1 MNIEKYLVLNKYFLE
16 LFGEKDNRGLL
27 RYLKSVEEGERDG
40 LTNFAINL
48 MSKEGVKLPK
58 DELKRYDQNIQEY
71 LRRINQSR
79 PERIRLK
86 YFQYLAVLFTEIFID
101 RLKNRK
107 WEFLA
112 ELNDFVNSN
121 SLEKKVRETVGEFSE
136 EDLKKLAFWMATG
149 SGKTLIMHINYLQF
163 LRYKPF
169 EPDNILLIT
178 PNEGLSK
185 QHYEEMQKSGIPCRL
200 YSESGSSSGQR
211 EHEVLIIE
219 ITKLAEN
226 TRGRGRS
233 IHISAFEGKN
243 LIFVDEGH
251 KGKRSEEKKWAK
263 LRDKLI
269 EKGFAFEYS
278 ATFGQILDKE
288 DILKEYAKAIIFDYS
303 YKHFYLDGYGKDF
316 WVLNIK
322 NSKIDDFTEMA
333 FCANLL
339 DFYQQLLVY
348 EEKRGIAKEHNIEKP
363 LWIFVGSTVSGKNID
378 SDIVKVLDLIRNS
391 LNKDWLKE
399 RIDKILNGE
408 FKNEQGEDIFRHKFE
423 RLRSGFDLEDLY
435 KKVFNGRGKL
445 RILEIKRAEGEF
457 GLRLGENAY
466 FGVVNI
472 GDVSAFRKLL
482 KEKGFEIEQDAIS
495 DSLFDSIK
503 RENSTINILIG
514 SKKFIEGWDTWRV
527 SCMGL
532 LNIGKGEG
540 PQIIQLFGRGV
551 RLKGKNLSLKRSG
564 NPEISTLETLNI
576 YGISADYIGKFLETI
591 KKEGMEPEKIEIKV
605 PVCVL
610 NREIWKDFPYPTK
623 DESKRFE
630 RERVLHLRVDTTISA
645 SMNLVPSMAVY
656 MAQEQREDV
665 QSSEVETQIAS
676 KSIAELVDIELFDWT
691 RIYTE
696 LLEFK
701 KERNYLNLSFDLETL
716 KEILKER
723 CKVIVPNDF
732 EVKDLKGLKN
742 LENIAI
748 SLLKS
753 YIDKFYKREK
763 GRFEKDIITYK
774 PAGEQLSLFRLAS
787 DIVEYYKLTVPAKE
801 QRLIEK
807 IKELVENIDALLD
820 EQRERG
826 VLPRVVINNSVFV
839 PLLLEKEGIK
849 ISPPGLNEGEK
860 RFLEGLRDYLDKNP
874 EILDK
879 YHIVLLR
886 NEAREGVG
894 FMLDWGEFY
903 PDFIL
908 WIREKN
914 GNRIY
919 IIFVE
924 PKGLKMLGEVFNYEK
939 VRFLSEGLKE
949 TFKKQ
954 YENWQVEVKGFILS
968 TTPYEELRR
977 GQVVKD
983 SESKEEYE
991 EKKREYEGKNILFLE
1006 DRDWAEKFFERVLP
1020 AQHK

>member
-1 MNIEKYLVLNKYFLE
+1 MNIEKYLVLNKYFLG
-16 LFGEKDNRGLL
+16 LFGEEDNRGLL

-48 MSKEGVKLPK
+48 MTKEGVKLPK

-71 LRRINQSR
+71 LRKINQSR

-86 YFQYLAVLFTEIFID
+86 YFQYLAVLFTEIFLD
-101 RLKNRK
+101 RLKNQK
-107 WEFLA
+107 GEFLA
-112 ELNDFVNSN
+112 ELNEFINSN
-121 SLEKKVRETVGEFSE
+121 HLEKKVRETVGEFSE

-185 QHYEEMQKSGIPCRL
+185 QHYEEMQKSGIPCKL

-316 WVLNIK
+316 WVLNVK
-322 NSKIDDFTEMA
+322 NSKIDDFTEIA

-348 EEKRGIAKEHNIEKP
+348 EEKRGIAKEYNIEKP
-363 LWIFVGSTVSGKNID
+363 LWIFVGSTVSGKSID
-378 SDIVKVLDLIRNS
+378 SDIVKVLDLTRNS
-391 LNKDWLKE
+391 LNRDWLKE

-435 KKVFNGRGKL
+435 EKVFNGRGKL
-445 RILEIKRAEGEF
+445 RVLEIKRAEGEF

-472 GDVSAFRKLL
+472 GDVSAFKKLL

-495 DSLFDSIK
+495 DSLFANIK

-576 YGISADYIGKFLETI
+576 YGISADYIGKFLSAI
-591 KKEGMEPEKIEIKV
+591 KKEEVEFEEIKV
-605 PVCVL
+605 PVRVL

-630 RERVLHLRVDTTISA
+630 RERVLHLRVDEKISV
-645 SMNLVPSMAVY
+645 SMNLLPIMAVY

-665 QSSEVETQIAS
+665 QSSTVRTEIAS

-701 KERNYLNLSFDLETL
+701 KERGYLNLSFDLETL
-716 KEILKER
+716 KTILIER

-732 EVKDLKGLKN
+732 EVKDLEDLKD

-753 YIDKFYKREK
+753 YIDKFYRREK
-763 GRFEKDIITYK
+763 GKFEKDIITYK

-787 DIVEYYKLTVPAKE
+787 DKVEYYTLTVPARDLK
-801 QRLIEK
+801 LIEK
-807 IKELVENIDALLD
+807 LKRLVEDMDALLD
-820 EQRERG
+820 EQKEKDI
-826 VLPRVVINNSVFV
+826 LPRIVIDNSVFV
-839 PLLLEKEGIK
+839 PLLLEKEGVS
-849 ISPPGLNEGEK
+849 ISPPALNEGER
-860 RFLEGLRDYLDKNP
+860 RFLKGLRDYLDENRKF
-874 EILDK
+874 LDE
-879 YHIVLLR
+879 YHIALLR

-908 WIREKN
+908 WLREKK
-914 GNRIY
+914 GNRMDIV
-919 IIFVE
+919 FVE
-924 PKGLKMLGEVFNYEK
+924 PKGLKMVGDVLNNEK

-968 TTPYEELRR
+968 TTPYEELQRC
-977 GQVVKD
+977 QAPTK
-983 SESKEEYE
+983 SKE
-991 EKKREYEGKNILFLE
+991 EYEGKNILFLE
-1006 DRDWAEKFFERVLP
+1006 DGDWAEKFFKRVWH
-1020 AQHK
+1020 A

>member
-1 MNIEKYLVLNKYFLE
+1 MNIEKYLVLNKYFLR
-16 LFGEKDNRGLL
+16 LFGEEDNRKLL
-27 RYLKSVEEGERDG
+27 SKLKEVKEGESDG
-40 LTNFAINL
+40 LTSFATYLKN
-48 MSKEGVKLPK
+48 KRGVKLSE
-58 DELKRYDQNIQEY
+58 DEIERYDQNIQKY
-71 LRRINQSR
+71 LRKINKGRQ
-79 PERIRLK
+79 EKIRLK
-86 YFQYLAVLFTEIFID
+86 YFQYLAVLFTEIFLD
-101 RLKNRK
+101 RLKNQK

-112 ELNDFVNSN
+112 ELNDFVNG
-121 SLEKKVRETVGEFSE
+121 LEKKVRETVGEFSE

-278 ATFGQILDKE
+278 ATFGQILDNE

-348 EEKRGIAKEHNIEKP
+348 EEKRGIAKEYNIEKP
-363 LWIFVGSTVSGKNID
+363 LWIFVGSTVSGKSID

-391 LNKDWLKE
+391 LNRDWLKE

-408 FKNEQGEDIFRHKFE
+408 FKNEKGEDIFRHKFE

-435 KKVFNGRGKL
+435 EKVFNGRGKL

-472 GDVSAFRKLL
+472 GDASSFKKLL

-576 YGISADYIGKFLETI
+576 YGISADYIGKFLSAI
-591 KKEGMEPEKIEIKV
+591 NKEEVFEKIKV
-605 PVCVL
+605 PVRVL

-623 DESKRFE
+623 DESKKFE
-630 RERVLHLRVDTTISA
+630 RERVLHLRVDEKTSA

-676 KSIAELVDIELFDWT
+676 KNIAKLVDIEMFDWT
-691 RIYTE
+691 KIYTE

-701 KERNYLNLSFDLETL
+701 KERGYLNLSFDLKTL
-716 KEILKER
+716 KEILIER

-732 EVKDLKGLKN
+732 EVRDLKDLKN

-753 YIDKFYKREK
+753 YIDKFYKSEK

-774 PAGEQLSLFRLAS
+774 PAGKQLSLFKLAS
-787 DIVEYYKLTVPAKE
+787 DKVEYYTLTVPAKE
-801 QRLIEK
+801 QKLIEK
-807 IKELVENIDALLD
+807 IKEIVENMDALLD
-820 EQRERG
+820 EQKEKDI
-826 VLPRVVINNSVFV
+826 LPRIVIDNSVFV
-839 PLLLEKEGIK
+839 PLLLEEGGILKKEDVS
-849 ISPPGLNEGEK
+849 ISPPGLNEGEES
-860 RFLEGLRDYLDKNP
+860 FLEGLRDYLNKKNRKL
-874 EILDK
+874 LDE

-908 WIREKN
+908 WIREKE

-919 IIFVE
+919 IVFVE
-924 PKGLKMLGEVFNYEK
+924 PKGLKMLGDVLNYEK
-939 VRFLSEGLKE
+939 VMFLSEGLKE
-949 TFKKQ
+949 AFKKQ

-977 GQVVKD
+977 GQALTK
-983 SESKEEYE
+983 SKEKYE
-991 EKKREYEGKNILFLE
+991 EKNILFLE
-1006 DRDWAEKFFERVLP
+1006 DEDWAEKFFKRVLN
-1020 AQHK
+1020 A

>member
-1 MNIEKYLVLNKYFLE
+1 M
-16 LFGEKDNRGLL
+16 
-27 RYLKSVEEGERDG
+27 
-40 LTNFAINL
+40 
-48 MSKEGVKLPK
+48 
-58 DELKRYDQNIQEY
+58 
-71 LRRINQSR
+71 
-79 PERIRLK
+79 
-86 YFQYLAVLFTEIFID
+86 AVLFTEIFLD

-112 ELNDFVNSN
+112 ELNDFVNG
-121 SLEKKVRETVGEFSE
+121 LDERVKRTVGEFSE

-169 EPDNILLIT
+169 EPNNILLIT

-303 YKHFYLDGYGKDF
+303 YKYFYLDGYGKDF

-322 NSKIDDFTEMA
+322 NSKIDDFTETA
-333 FCANLL
+333 FCANLS

-348 EEKRGIAKEHNIEKP
+348 EEKRDLAKEYNIEKP

-391 LNKDWLKE
+391 LNRDWLKE

-408 FKNEQGEDIFRHKFE
+408 FKNEKGEDIFRHKFE

-435 KKVFNGRGKL
+435 EKVFNGRGKL

-472 GDVSAFRKLL
+472 GDVSAFKKLL

-495 DSLFDSIK
+495 DSLFANIK
-503 RENSTINILIG
+503 RENSTINVLIG

-576 YGISADYIGKFLETI
+576 YGISADYIGKFLSAI
-591 KKEGMEPEKIEIKV
+591 NKEEVFEKIKV
-605 PVCVL
+605 PVRVL

-630 RERVLHLRVDTTISA
+630 RERVLHLRVDTISA
-645 SMNLVPSMAVY
+645 SMNLVPIMAVY
-656 MAQEQREDV
+656 MAQEQREEV
-665 QSSEVETQIAS
+665 QSSEVETEIAS
-676 KSIAELVDIELFDWT
+676 KSISDLVDIELFDWE

-701 KERNYLNLSFDLETL
+701 KERGYLNLSFDLENL
-716 KEILKER
+716 KTILIER

-732 EVKDLKGLKN
+732 EVKDLEDLKN

-774 PAGEQLSLFRLAS
+774 PAREQLSLFRLAS
-787 DIVEYYKLTVPAKE
+787 DKVEYYTLTLPANESK
-801 QRLIEK
+801 LIEK
-807 IKELVENIDALLD
+807 LKRLVEDMDALLD
-820 EQRERG
+820 EQKEKDI
-826 VLPRVVINNSVFV
+826 LPRIVIDNSVFV

-849 ISPPGLNEGEK
+849 ISPPGLNEGEE
-860 RFLEGLRDYLDKNP
+860 RFLKGLKGYLDKNP

-886 NEAREGVG
+886 NEARIGVG
-894 FMLDWGEFY
+894 FMLDWREFY

-908 WIREKN
+908 WIREKE

-924 PKGLKMLGEVFNYEK
+924 PKGLKMEGDVLNNEK
-939 VRFLSEGLKE
+939 IIFLSEGLKK

-954 YENWQVEVKGFILS
+954 YENWQVEVRGFILS
-968 TTPYEELRR
+968 TTPYEELQR
-977 GQVVKD
+977 GQARVK
-983 SESKEEYE
+983 SKEEYE
-991 EKKREYEGKNILFLE
+991 EKNILFLE
-1006 DRDWAEKFFERVLP
+1006 DGDWSEKFFAKIFP
-1020 AQHK
+1020 CIT

>member
-1 MNIEKYLVLNKYFLE
+1 MKIEKYLVLNKYFLG
-16 LFGEKDNRGLL
+16 LFGEEDNRGLL

-48 MSKEGVKLPK
+48 MTKEGVRLPK

-71 LRRINQSR
+71 LGKINQGR
-79 PERIRLK
+79 QEKIELK
-86 YFQYLAVLFTEIFID
+86 DFQYLAVLFTEIFLD
-101 RLKNRK
+101 RLTNQKK
-107 WEFLA
+107 EFLA
-112 ELNDFVNSN
+112 DLNRFVN
-121 SLEKKVRETVGEFSE
+121 SLEKKVRETVGKFSE

-303 YKHFYLDGYGKDF
+303 YKYFYLDGYGKDF

-348 EEKRGIAKEHNIEKP
+348 EEKRGIAREYNIEKP

-391 LNKDWLKE
+391 LNRDWLKE

-408 FKNEQGEDIFRHKFE
+408 FKNEKGEDIFRHKFE
-423 RLRSGFDLEDLY
+423 RLRRGFDLEDLY
-435 KKVFNGRGKL
+435 EKVFNGRGKL

-472 GDVSAFRKLL
+472 GDVSAFKKLL
-482 KEKGFEIEQDAIS
+482 KEKDFEIEQDAIS

-576 YGISADYIGKFLETI
+576 YGISADYIGKFLSAI
-591 KKEGMEPEKIEIKV
+591 KKEEVEFEEIKV
-605 PVCVL
+605 PVRVL

-623 DESKRFE
+623 DESKKFE
-630 RERVLHLRVDTTISA
+630 RERVLHLRVDDNSA
-645 SMNLVPSMAVY
+645 SINLVPSMAVY

-676 KSIAELVDIELFDWT
+676 KSIADLVDIELFDWT

-701 KERNYLNLSFDLETL
+701 REIRYLNLSFDLETL
-716 KEILKER
+716 KEILKQR

-732 EVKDLKGLKN
+732 KVKDLKDLKN

-774 PAGEQLSLFRLAS
+774 PAREQLSLFRLAS
-787 DIVEYYKLTVPAKE
+787 DKVEYYTLTVPADKSK
-801 QRLIEK
+801 LIEK
-807 IKELVENIDALLD
+807 LKRLVENMDDLLD
-820 EQRERG
+820 EHKERDI
-826 VLPRVVINNSVFV
+826 LPRIVIDNSVFV
-839 PLLLEKEGIK
+839 PLLLEKEGIS

-860 RFLEGLRDYLDKNP
+860 RFLEGLRDYLAQNRKP
-874 EILDK
+874 LDE

-919 IIFVE
+919 IVFIE
-924 PKGLKMLGEVFNYEK
+924 PKGLKMLGDVLDNEK
-939 VRFLSEGLKE
+939 IIFLSEGLRE
-949 TFKKQ
+949 TLRKQ
-954 YENWQVEVKGFILS
+954 YENWQVEVKGFVLS
-968 TTPYEELRR
+968 TTPHQELQK
-977 GQVVKD
+977 GQV
-983 SESKEEYE
+983 SKKSKSQEEYE
-991 EKKREYEGKNILFLE
+991 KKNILFLE
-1006 DRDWAEKFFERVLP
+1006 DGDWAEKFFKRVL
-1020 AQHK
+1020 HT

>member
-1 MNIEKYLVLNKYFLE
+1 MNIEKYLVLNKYFLW

-27 RYLKSVEEGERDG
+27 RYLKSVEEGERDS

-48 MSKEGVKLPK
+48 MTKEGVRLPK

-71 LRRINQSR
+71 LRKINQSR
-79 PERIRLK
+79 PEKIRLK
-86 YFQYLAVLFTEIFID
+86 YFQYLAVLFTEMFLD

-112 ELNDFVNSN
+112 KLNDFVNSN
-121 SLEKKVRETVGEFSE
+121 SLEKKVRETVGEFTE

-169 EPDNILLIT
+169 EPNNILLIT

-200 YSESGSSSGQR
+200 YSESGSSSGQS

-251 KGKRSEEKKWAK
+251 KGKRSEEKKWSR

-348 EEKRGIAKEHNIEKP
+348 EEKRGIAKGHNIEKP

-391 LNKDWLKE
+391 LNRDWLWE
-399 RIDKILNGE
+399 RVRRILGGE
-408 FKNEQGEDIFRHKFE
+408 FRNERGEDVFEHKFE
-423 RLRSGFDLEDLY
+423 RLRRGFDLEDLY
-435 KKVFNGRGKL
+435 EKVFNGRGKL

-457 GLRLGENAY
+457 GLRLGESAY

-472 GDVSAFRKLL
+472 GNVSAFKKLL

-564 NPEISTLETLNI
+564 NPEISILETLNI
-576 YGISADYIGKFLETI
+576 YGISADYIGKFLSAI
-591 KKEGMEPEKIEIKV
+591 KKEEVEFEEIKV
-605 PVCVL
+605 PVRVL

-630 RERVLHLRVDTTISA
+630 RERILHLRVDTAISA
-645 SMNLVPSMAVY
+645 SMNLVPIMAVY
-656 MAQEQREDV
+656 TAQEQREEV
-665 QSSEVETQIAS
+665 QSSTVRTEIAS
-676 KSIAELVDIELFDWT
+676 KSIADLVDIELFDWE

-696 LLEFK
+696 LLEFRR
-701 KERNYLNLSFDLETL
+701 ERVYLNLSFDLETL
-716 KEILKER
+716 KTILIER

-732 EVKDLKGLKN
+732 EVKDLQDLKN
-742 LENIAI
+742 LENVAI

-774 PAGEQLSLFRLAS
+774 PAREQLSLFRLAS
-787 DIVEYYKLTVPAKE
+787 DKVEYYTLTVPADKSK
-801 QRLIEK
+801 LIEK
-807 IKELVENIDALLD
+807 LKRLVEDMHALLD
-820 EQRERG
+820 EQKEG
-826 VLPRVVINNSVFV
+826 DILPRIVINNSVFV
-839 PLLLEKEGIK
+839 PLLLEKEGIS

-860 RFLEGLRDYLDKNP
+860 EFLEGLRDYLTKNRKL
-874 EILDK
+874 LDE

-908 WIREKN
+908 WLREKK
-914 GNRIY
+914 GNRMDIVF
-919 IIFVE
+919 IE
-924 PKGLKMLGEVFNYEK
+924 PKGLKMLGDVFNYEK

-977 GQVVKD
+977 GQAIEGSK
-983 SESKEEYE
+983 SKEEYE
-991 EKKREYEGKNILFLE
+991 EKNILFLE
-1006 DRDWAEKFFERVLP
+1006 DRNWAEKFFERVLH
-1020 AQHK
+1020 AK

>member
-1 MNIEKYLVLNKYFLE
+1 MNIEKYLVLNKYFLR

-48 MSKEGVKLPK
+48 MTKEGVRLPK

-71 LRRINQSR
+71 LRKINQSR

-86 YFQYLAVLFTEIFID
+86 YFQYLAVLFTEIFLD

-121 SLEKKVRETVGEFSE
+121 NLEKKVRETVGEFSE

-185 QHYEEMQKSGIPCRL
+185 QHYEEMQKSSIPCRL

-303 YKHFYLDGYGKDF
+303 YKYFYLDGYGKDF

-348 EEKRGIAKEHNIEKP
+348 EEKRGIAREHNIEKP

-391 LNKDWLKE
+391 LNRDWLKE

-408 FKNEQGEDIFRHKFE
+408 FKNEKGEDIFKDKFE
-423 RLRSGFDLEDLY
+423 RLRRGFDLEDLY
-435 KKVFNGRGKL
+435 EKVFNGRGKL

-472 GDVSAFRKLL
+472 GDVSAFKKLL
-482 KEKGFEIEQDAIS
+482 KEKDFEIEQDAIS
-495 DSLFDSIK
+495 DSLFDNIK

-576 YGISADYIGKFLETI
+576 YGISADYIGKFLSAI
-591 KKEGMEPEKIEIKV
+591 KKEEVEFEEIKV
-605 PVCVL
+605 PVRVL

-623 DESKRFE
+623 DESKKFE
-630 RERVLHLRVDTTISA
+630 RERVLHLRVDDKISA

-665 QSSEVETQIAS
+665 QSSKVETEIAS
-676 KSIAELVDIELFDWT
+676 KSIADLVDIELFDWE

-701 KERNYLNLSFDLETL
+701 KERGYLNLSFDLETL
-716 KEILKER
+716 KEILKQK

-732 EVKDLKGLKN
+732 KVKDLEDLEN

-774 PAGEQLSLFRLAS
+774 PAREQLSLFKLAS
-787 DIVEYYKLTVPAKE
+787 DKVEYYTLTVPADESK
-801 QRLIEK
+801 LIERLK
-807 IKELVENIDALLD
+807 RLVEDMDALLD
-820 EQRERG
+820 EQKEKDI
-826 VLPRVVINNSVFV
+826 LPRIVIHNSVFV
-839 PLLLEKEGIK
+839 PLLLEKEGIS
-849 ISPPGLNEGEK
+849 ISPPGLNKGEEK
-860 RFLEGLRDYLDKNP
+860 FLEDLKDYLDKHP

-879 YHIVLLR
+879 YHIALLR

-908 WIREKN
+908 WMREKE

-919 IIFVE
+919 IVFVE
-924 PKGLKMLGEVFNYEK
+924 PKGLKMLGDVLNNEK
-939 VRFLSEGLKE
+939 VRFLAEGLRE
-949 TFKKQ
+949 TLRKQ
-954 YENWQVEVKGFILS
+954 YENWQVEVKGFVLS
-968 TTPYEELRR
+968 TTPHQELQR
-977 GQVVKD
+977 GQASIK
-983 SESKEEYE
+983 SQEEYE
-991 EKKREYEGKNILFLE
+991 EKNILFLE
-1006 DRDWAEKFFERVLP
+1006 DRDWAEKFFKRVLH
-1020 AQHK
+1020 A

>member
-1 MNIEKYLVLNKYFLE
+1 
-16 LFGEKDNRGLL
+16 
-27 RYLKSVEEGERDG
+27 
-40 LTNFAINL
+40 
-48 MSKEGVKLPK
+48 
-58 DELKRYDQNIQEY
+58 
-71 LRRINQSR
+71 
-79 PERIRLK
+79 
-86 YFQYLAVLFTEIFID
+86 
-101 RLKNRK
+101 
-107 WEFLA
+107 
-112 ELNDFVNSN
+112 
-121 SLEKKVRETVGEFSE
+121 
-136 EDLKKLAFWMATG
+136 
-149 SGKTLIMHINYLQF
+149 
-163 LRYKPF
+163 
-169 EPDNILLIT
+169 
-178 PNEGLSK
+178 
-185 QHYEEMQKSGIPCRL
+185 
-200 YSESGSSSGQR
+200 
-211 EHEVLIIE
+211 
-219 ITKLAEN
+219 
-226 TRGRGRS
+226 
-233 IHISAFEGKN
+233 
-243 LIFVDEGH
+243 
-251 KGKRSEEKKWAK
+251 
-263 LRDKLI
+263 
-269 EKGFAFEYS
+269 
-278 ATFGQILDKE
+278 
-288 DILKEYAKAIIFDYS
+288 
-303 YKHFYLDGYGKDF
+303 
-316 WVLNIK
+316 
-322 NSKIDDFTEMA
+322 
-333 FCANLL
+333 
-339 DFYQQLLVY
+339 
-348 EEKRGIAKEHNIEKP
+348 
-363 LWIFVGSTVSGKNID
+363 VSGKNID
-378 SDIVKVLDLIRNS
+378 SDIVKVLDLIRRS
-391 LNKDWLKE
+391 LDKDWLWE
-399 RIDKILNGE
+399 RVRRIFGGE
-408 FKNEQGEDIFRHKFE
+408 FRNEQGEDVFEHKFE
-423 RLRSGFDLEDLY
+423 RLRRGFDLEDLY
-435 KKVFNGRGKL
+435 EKVFNGRGKL

-472 GDVSAFRKLL
+472 GDVSAFKKLL

-576 YGISADYIGKFLETI
+576 YGISADYIGKFLSVI
-591 KKEGMEPEKIEIKV
+591 KKEEVFEKIKV
-605 PVCVL
+605 PVRVL

-623 DESKRFE
+623 DESKKFE

-656 MAQEQREDV
+656 MAQGQEQREDV
-665 QSSEVETQIAS
+665 QSYEVETQIAS
-676 KSIAELVDIELFDWT
+676 KSIAKLVDIELFDWE

-696 LLEFK
+696 LLEFRR
-701 KERNYLNLSFDLETL
+701 ERGYLNLSFDLETL
-716 KEILKER
+716 KEILTGKEISNGNKIVC

-732 EVKDLKGLKN
+732 EVKDLKDLKN

-774 PAGEQLSLFRLAS
+774 PAGKQLSLFRLAS
-787 DIVEYYKLTVPAKE
+787 DKVEYYTLTVPAQE

-807 IKELVENIDALLD
+807 IKELVENMDALLD
-820 EQRERG
+820 EQKEG
-826 VLPRVVINNSVFV
+826 NILPRIVIDNSVFV
-839 PLLLEKEGIK
+839 PLLLEEGGILEREDVS
-849 ISPPGLNEGEK
+849 ISPPGLNKGEK
-860 RFLEGLRDYLDKNP
+860 GFLEGLRGYLDKNR
-874 EILDK
+874 ELLDK

-919 IIFVE
+919 IVFVE
-924 PKGLKMLGEVFNYEK
+924 PKGLKMVGNVFNYEK
-939 VRFLSEGLKE
+939 VMFLSEGLRE

-977 GQVVKD
+977 GQAIE
-983 SESKEEYE
+983 ESKSREEYE
-991 EKKREYEGKNILFLE
+991 EKNILFLE
-1006 DRDWAEKFFERVLP
+1006 DRYWAEKFFKRVLH
-1020 AQHK
+1020 A

>member
-1 MNIEKYLVLNKYFLE
+1 MKVEKYLVLNKYFLG
-16 LFGEKDNRGLL
+16 LFGEEDNRELL
-27 RYLKSVEEGERDG
+27 RYLKKSVEEGESDG
-40 LTNFAINL
+40 LTNFAISL
-48 MSKEGVKLPK
+48 MTKGGVKLPN

-71 LRRINQSR
+71 LQTINQSR

-86 YFQYLAVLFTEIFID
+86 YFQYLAILFTEIFLD
-101 RLKNRK
+101 RLKNQK

-112 ELNDFVNSN
+112 KLNDFVNSN

-200 YSESGSSSGQR
+200 YSENPNSSGQR

-263 LRDKLI
+263 LRDKLV
-269 EKGFAFEYS
+269 EKGFSFEYS

-303 YKHFYLDGYGKDF
+303 YKYFYLDGYGKDF

-322 NSKIDDFTEMA
+322 NAKLDEFTETA

-348 EEKRGIAKEHNIEKP
+348 EEKRGIAKEYNIEKP

-391 LNKDWLKE
+391 LNRDWLRE
-399 RIDKILNGE
+399 RIYKILNGE
-408 FKNEQGEDIFRHKFE
+408 FKNQQGEDIFKHKFE
-423 RLRSGFDLEDLY
+423 RLRRGFDDLKDLY
-435 KKVFNGRGKL
+435 EKVFNGGGNL
-445 RILEIKRAEGEF
+445 RILEIKRTEGEF

-472 GDVSAFRKLL
+472 GDVSAFKKLL

-564 NPEISTLETLNI
+564 NPEISILETLNI
-576 YGISADYIGKFLETI
+576 YGISADYIGKFLEAI
-591 KKEGMEPEKIEIKV
+591 KKEEVEFEEIKV

-610 NREIWKDFPYPTK
+610 DREIWKDFPYPTK
-623 DESKRFE
+623 DESKKFE

-656 MAQEQREDV
+656 MAQEQREGV
-665 QSSEVETQIAS
+665 QSSQVETEIAS
-676 KSIAELVDIELFDWT
+676 KSIADLVDIELFDWE

-696 LLEFK
+696 LLDFK
-701 KERNYLNLSFDLETL
+701 KERGYLNLSFDLETL
-716 KEILKER
+716 KEILARR
-723 CKVIVPNDF
+723 CKVIVPKDF
-732 EVKDLKGLKN
+732 EVKDLEDLRD

-763 GRFEKDIITYK
+763 GKFEKDIITYK
-774 PAGEQLSLFRLAS
+774 PAGEQLGLFRLAS
-787 DIVEYYKLTVPAKE
+787 DKVEYYTLTVPARDLK
-801 QRLIEK
+801 IEK
-807 IKELVENIDALLD
+807 LKKLVENMDALLN
-820 EQRERG
+820 EREERDI
-826 VLPRVVINNSVFV
+826 LPRIVIYNSVFV
-839 PLLLEKEGIK
+839 PLLLEKEGIS

-860 RFLEGLRDYLDKNP
+860 RFLEGLRDYLDKNQ
-874 EILDK
+874 ELLEK
-879 YHIVLLR
+879 CHVVLLR

-908 WIREKN
+908 WLREKK

-919 IIFVE
+919 IVFVE
-924 PKGLKMLGEVFNYEK
+924 PKGLKMLGDVLDNEK
-939 VRFLSEGLKE
+939 IRFLSEGLKE
-949 TFKKQ
+949 TFKKEH
-954 YENWQVEVKGFILS
+954 ENWQVEVKGFILS

-977 GQVVKD
+977 GQAIE
-983 SESKEEYE
+983 ESKSKEKYE
-991 EKKREYEGKNILFLE
+991 EKNILFLE
-1006 DRDWAEKFFERVLP
+1006 DRDWAKKFCDFFKKFFDFS
-1020 AQHK
+1020 A

>member
-1 MNIEKYLVLNKYFLE
+1 MNIEKYLVLNKYFLW

-40 LTNFAINL
+40 LTIFAISL
-48 MSKEGVKLPK
+48 MTKEGVKLPK

-71 LRRINQSR
+71 LRKINQSR

-86 YFQYLAVLFTEIFID
+86 YFQYLAVLFTEIFLD
-101 RLKNRK
+101 RLKNQK
-107 WEFLA
+107 WEFLG
-112 ELNDFVNSN
+112 ELKDFVNG
-121 SLEKKVRETVGEFSE
+121 LDERIKRTVGKFSE

-278 ATFGQILDKE
+278 ATFGQILDNE

-303 YKHFYLDGYGKDF
+303 YKYFYLDGYGKDF

-322 NSKIDDFTEMA
+322 NAKIDDIAEMA

-348 EEKRGIAKEHNIEKP
+348 EEKRGIAKEYNIEKP
-363 LWIFVGSTVSGKNID
+363 LWIFVGSTVSGKSID

-391 LNKDWLKE
+391 LNRDWLKE
-399 RIDKILNGE
+399 RIDKILRGE
-408 FKNEQGEDIFRHKFE
+408 FINEQGEDIFRHKFE
-423 RLRSGFDLEDLY
+423 RLRRGLDSEDLY
-435 KKVFNGRGKL
+435 EKVFNGRGKL

-472 GDVSAFRKLL
+472 GDVSAFKKLL

-564 NPEISTLETLNI
+564 NSEISTLETLNI
-576 YGISADYIGKFLETI
+576 YGISADYIGKFLDAI
-591 KKEGMEPEKIEIKV
+591 KKEEVEFEEIKV
-605 PVCVL
+605 PVRVL
-610 NREIWKDFPYPTK
+610 NREVWKDFPYPTK
-623 DESKRFE
+623 DESKKFE
-630 RERVLHLRVDTTISA
+630 RERVLCLRVDTTISV

-665 QSSEVETQIAS
+665 QSSTVRTEIAS
-676 KSIAELVDIELFDWT
+676 KSIAELVDIELFDWE

-696 LLEFK
+696 LLEFRR
-701 KERNYLNLSFDLETL
+701 ERVHLNLSFDLETL
-716 KEILKER
+716 KEILTGKVISNGNKIVC

-732 EVKDLKGLKN
+732 EVKDLEDLKN

-774 PAGEQLSLFRLAS
+774 PAREQLSLFRLAS
-787 DIVEYYKLTVPAKE
+787 DKVEYYTLTVPADKSK
-801 QRLIEK
+801 LIEK
-807 IKELVENIDALLD
+807 LKRLVEDMDTLLD
-820 EQRERG
+820 EQKERD
-826 VLPRVVINNSVFV
+826 VLPRIVIDNSVFV
-839 PLLLEKEGIK
+839 PLLLEKEGIS
-849 ISPPGLNEGEK
+849 ISPPGLNDGEK
-860 RFLEGLRDYLDKNP
+860 KFLEGLRDYLDKNQ
-874 EILDK
+874 ELLDE
-879 YHIVLLR
+879 YHIALLR

-919 IIFVE
+919 IVFVE
-924 PKGLKMLGEVFNYEK
+924 PKGLKMLGDVLNNEK
-939 VRFLSEGLKE
+939 IIFLSEGLRE
-949 TFKKQ
+949 TFKEQ
-954 YENWQVEVKGFILS
+954 YENWQMEVKGFILS
-968 TTPYEELRR
+968 TTPCEELRR
-977 GQVVKD
+977 GQARERSK
-983 SESKEEYE
+983 SKEEYE
-991 EKKREYEGKNILFLE
+991 EKNILFLE
-1006 DRDWAEKFFERVLP
+1006 DRDWAEKFFERVLH
-1020 AQHK
+1020 A

>member
-1 MNIEKYLVLNKYFLE
+1 MNIEKYLVLNKYFLW
-16 LFGEKDNRGLL
+16 LFGEEDNGKLL
-27 RYLKSVEEGERDG
+27 SKLKEVKEGESDG
-40 LTNFAINL
+40 LTSFATYLKN
-48 MSKEGVKLPK
+48 KRGVKLSEDDIK
-58 DELKRYDQNIQEY
+58 DIERYDQNIQEY
-71 LRRINQSR
+71 LRKINQSR
-79 PERIRLK
+79 PEKIRLK
-86 YFQYLAVLFTEIFID
+86 YFQYLAVLFTEMFLD

-112 ELNDFVNSN
+112 KLNDFVNSN
-121 SLEKKVRETVGEFSE
+121 SLEKKVRETVGEFTE

-169 EPDNILLIT
+169 EPNNILLIT

-200 YSESGSSSGQR
+200 YSESGSSSGQS

-251 KGKRSEEKKWAK
+251 KGKRSEEKKWSR

-348 EEKRGIAKEHNIEKP
+348 EEKRGIAKGHNIEKP

-391 LNKDWLKE
+391 LNRDWLWE
-399 RIDKILNGE
+399 RVRRILGGE
-408 FKNEQGEDIFRHKFE
+408 FRNERGEDVFEHKFE
-423 RLRSGFDLEDLY
+423 RLRRGFDLEDLY
-435 KKVFNGRGKL
+435 EKVFNGRGKL

-472 GDVSAFRKLL
+472 GNVSAFKKLL

-564 NPEISTLETLNI
+564 NPEISILETLNI
-576 YGISADYIGKFLETI
+576 YGISADYIGKFLSAI
-591 KKEGMEPEKIEIKV
+591 KKEEVEFEEIKV
-605 PVCVL
+605 PVRVL

-630 RERVLHLRVDTTISA
+630 RERILHLRVDTAISA
-645 SMNLVPSMAVY
+645 SMNLVPIMAVY
-656 MAQEQREDV
+656 TAQEQREEV
-665 QSSEVETQIAS
+665 QSSTVRTEIAS
-676 KSIAELVDIELFDWT
+676 KSIADLVDIELFDWE

-696 LLEFK
+696 LLEFRR
-701 KERNYLNLSFDLETL
+701 ERVYLNLSFDLETL
-716 KEILKER
+716 KTILIER

-732 EVKDLKGLKN
+732 EVKDLQDLKN
-742 LENIAI
+742 LENVAI

-774 PAGEQLSLFRLAS
+774 PAREQLSLFRLAS
-787 DIVEYYKLTVPAKE
+787 DKVEYYTLTVPADKSK
-801 QRLIEK
+801 LIEK
-807 IKELVENIDALLD
+807 LKRLVEDMHALLD
-820 EQRERG
+820 EQKEG
-826 VLPRVVINNSVFV
+826 DILPRIVINNSVFV
-839 PLLLEKEGIK
+839 PLLLEKEGIS

-860 RFLEGLRDYLDKNP
+860 EFLEGLRDYLTKNRKL
-874 EILDK
+874 LDE

-908 WIREKN
+908 WLREKK
-914 GNRIY
+914 GNRMDIVF
-919 IIFVE
+919 IE
-924 PKGLKMLGEVFNYEK
+924 PKGLKMLGDVFNYEK

-977 GQVVKD
+977 GQAIEGSK
-983 SESKEEYE
+983 SKEEYE
-991 EKKREYEGKNILFLE
+991 EKNILFLE
-1006 DRDWAEKFFERVLP
+1006 DRNWAEKFFERVLH
-1020 AQHK
+1020 AK

>member
-1 MNIEKYLVLNKYFLE
+1 MNIEKYLVLNKYFLW
-16 LFGEKDNRGLL
+16 LFGEEDNRKLL

-48 MSKEGVKLPK
+48 MTKEGVKLPK
-58 DELKRYDQNIQEY
+58 DELKRDDQNIQEY
-71 LRRINQSR
+71 LRKINQSR

-86 YFQYLAVLFTEIFID
+86 YFQYLAVLFTEMFLD

-107 WEFLA
+107 WEFWA

-251 KGKRSEEKKWAK
+251 KGRRSEEKKWAK

-303 YKHFYLDGYGKDF
+303 YKYFYLDGYGKDF

-348 EEKRGIAKEHNIEKP
+348 EEKRGITKGHNIEKP

-378 SDIVKVLDLIRNS
+378 SDIVKVLYLIRNS
-391 LNKDWLKE
+391 LNRDWLWE
-399 RIDKILNGE
+399 RVRRILGGE
-408 FKNEQGEDIFRHKFE
+408 FRNEQGEDVFEHKFG
-423 RLRSGFDLEDLY
+423 RLRRDFDLEDLY
-435 KKVFNGRGKL
+435 EKVFNGRGKL
-445 RILEIKRAEGEF
+445 RVLEIKRAEGEF

-472 GDVSAFRKLL
+472 GDVSAFKKLL

-495 DSLFDSIK
+495 DSLFANIK
-503 RENSTINILIG
+503 RENSTINVLIG

-564 NPEISTLETLNI
+564 NPEISILETLNI
-576 YGISADYIGKFLETI
+576 YGISADYIGKFLSAI
-591 KKEGMEPEKIEIKV
+591 KKEDVEFEEIKV
-605 PVCVL
+605 PVRVL

-623 DESKRFE
+623 DESKKFE
-630 RERVLHLRVDTTISA
+630 RERVLHLRVDEKISA
-645 SMNLVPSMAVY
+645 STNLVPSMAVY
-656 MAQEQREDV
+656 MAQERREDV

-676 KSIAELVDIELFDWT
+676 KSIADLVDIELFDWE

-696 LLEFK
+696 LLEFRR
-701 KERNYLNLSFDLETL
+701 ERGYLNLSFDLETL

-732 EVKDLKGLKN
+732 EVRDLEDLKD

-753 YIDKFYKREK
+753 YIDKLDKREK
-763 GRFEKDIITYK
+763 GKFEKDIITYK

-787 DIVEYYKLTVPAKE
+787 DKVEYYTLTVPVRDKRSIE
-801 QRLIEK
+801 NIEK
-807 IKELVENIDALLD
+807 LKRLVEDMDALLD
-820 EQRERG
+820 KKKEKDILSRI
-826 VLPRVVINNSVFV
+826 VIDNSVFV

-849 ISPPGLNEGEK
+849 ISPPGLNEGEE
-860 RFLEGLRDYLDKNP
+860 RFLEGLRDYLDKNQ

-908 WIREKN
+908 WIREKK
-914 GNRIY
+914 GNRMDIV
-919 IIFVE
+919 FVE
-924 PKGLKMLGEVFNYEK
+924 PKGLKMVGEVFNYEK

-954 YENWQVEVKGFILS
+954 YENWQIELKGFILS
-968 TTPYEELRR
+968 TTPHQELQRD
-977 GQVVKD
+977 QASIK
-983 SESKEEYE
+983 SKEEYE
-991 EKKREYEGKNILFLE
+991 EKNILFLE
-1006 DRDWAEKFFERVLP
+1006 DQEWAEKFFKRVLH
-1020 AQHK
+1020 A

>member
-1 MNIEKYLVLNKYFLE
+1 MKVEKYLVLNKYFLG
-16 LFGEKDNRGLL
+16 LFGEEDNRELL
-27 RYLKSVEEGERDG
+27 RYLKKSVEEGESDG
-40 LTNFAINL
+40 LTNFAISL
-48 MSKEGVKLPK
+48 MTKGGVKLPK

-71 LRRINQSR
+71 LRTINQSR

-86 YFQYLAVLFTEIFID
+86 YFQYLAILFTEIFLD
-101 RLKNRK
+101 RLKNQK

-112 ELNDFVNSN
+112 KLNDFVNSN

-200 YSESGSSSGQR
+200 YSENPNSSGQR

-263 LRDKLI
+263 LRDKLV

-278 ATFGQILDKE
+278 ATFGQMLDKE

-303 YKHFYLDGYGKDF
+303 YKYFYLDGYGKDF

-322 NSKIDDFTEMA
+322 NAKLDEFTETA

-348 EEKRGIAKEHNIEKP
+348 EEKRGIAKEYNIEKP

-391 LNKDWLKE
+391 LNRDWLWE
-399 RIDKILNGE
+399 RIYKILNGE
-408 FKNEQGEDIFRHKFE
+408 FKNQQGEDIFKHKFE
-423 RLRSGFDLEDLY
+423 RLRRGFDLEDLY
-435 KKVFNGRGKL
+435 EKVFNGRGKL
-445 RILEIKRAEGEF
+445 RILEIKRTEGEF

-472 GDVSAFRKLL
+472 GDVSAFKKLL

-564 NPEISTLETLNI
+564 NPEISILETLNI
-576 YGISADYIGKFLETI
+576 YGISADYIGKFLEAI
-591 KKEGMEPEKIEIKV
+591 KKEEVEFEEIKV
-605 PVCVL
+605 PVRVL

-623 DESKRFE
+623 DESKKFE

-656 MAQEQREDV
+656 MAQEQREGV
-665 QSSEVETQIAS
+665 QSSQVETEIAS
-676 KSIAELVDIELFDWT
+676 KSIADLVDIELFDWE

-696 LLEFK
+696 LLDFK
-701 KERNYLNLSFDLETL
+701 KERGYLNLSFDLETL
-716 KEILKER
+716 KEILARR

-732 EVKDLKGLKN
+732 EVKDLEDLRD

-763 GRFEKDIITYK
+763 GKFEKDIITYK
-774 PAGEQLSLFRLAS
+774 PAGEQLGLFRLAS
-787 DIVEYYKLTVPAKE
+787 DKVEYYTLTVPARDLK
-801 QRLIEK
+801 IEK
-807 IKELVENIDALLD
+807 LKKLVENMDALLN
-820 EQRERG
+820 EREEKREERDI
-826 VLPRVVINNSVFV
+826 LPRIVIYNSVFV
-839 PLLLEKEGIK
+839 PLLLEKEGIS

-860 RFLEGLRDYLDKNP
+860 RFLEGLRDYLDKNQ
-874 EILDK
+874 ELLEK
-879 YHIVLLR
+879 YHVVLLR

-908 WIREKN
+908 WLREKK

-919 IIFVE
+919 IVFVE
-924 PKGLKMLGEVFNYEK
+924 PKGLKMLGDVLDNEK
-939 VRFLSEGLKE
+939 IRFLSEGLKE
-949 TFKKQ
+949 TFKKEH
-954 YENWQVEVKGFILS
+954 ENWQVEVKGFILS

-977 GQVVKD
+977 GQAIEESK
-983 SESKEEYE
+983 SKEEYE
-991 EKKREYEGKNILFLE
+991 EKNILFLE
-1006 DRDWAEKFFERVLP
+1006 DRDWAKKFFKRVFS
-1020 AQHK
+1020 A

>member
-1 MNIEKYLVLNKYFLE
+1 
-16 LFGEKDNRGLL
+16 
-27 RYLKSVEEGERDG
+27 
-40 LTNFAINL
+40 
-48 MSKEGVKLPK
+48 
-58 DELKRYDQNIQEY
+58 
-71 LRRINQSR
+71 
-79 PERIRLK
+79 
-86 YFQYLAVLFTEIFID
+86 
-101 RLKNRK
+101 
-107 WEFLA
+107 
-112 ELNDFVNSN
+112 
-121 SLEKKVRETVGEFSE
+121 
-136 EDLKKLAFWMATG
+136 
-149 SGKTLIMHINYLQF
+149 
-163 LRYKPF
+163 
-169 EPDNILLIT
+169 
-178 PNEGLSK
+178 
-185 QHYEEMQKSGIPCRL
+185 MQKSGIPCRL
-200 YSESGSSSGQR
+200 YSENPNQSGQKGD
-211 EHEVLIIE
+211 EVLIIE

-278 ATFGQILDKE
+278 ATFGQILDKKKK

-339 DFYQQLLVY
+339 DFYQQLLAY
-348 EEKRGIAKEHNIEKP
+348 EEKRDIAKEYNIEKP
-363 LWIFVGSTVSGKNID
+363 LWIFVGSTVSGKNKDNID
-378 SDIVKVLDLIRNS
+378 SDIEKVLDLIRNS
-391 LNKDWLKE
+391 LNRDWLKE
-399 RIDKILNGE
+399 RIGKILRGE
-408 FKNEQGEDIFRHKFE
+408 FKNEKGEDIFRHKFE
-423 RLRSGFDLEDLY
+423 RLRRGFNLDNLYKDLDKLY
-435 KKVFNGRGKL
+435 KKVFNGGGKL
-445 RILEIKRAEGEF
+445 EILEIKRAEGEF

-472 GDVSAFRKLL
+472 GNVSKFKKLL
-482 KEKGFEIEQDAIS
+482 EAKGFEIKQDAIS

-503 RENSTINILIG
+503 REDSTINILIG

-576 YGISADYIGKFLETI
+576 YGISADYINNFLDAI
-591 KKEGMEPEKIEIKV
+591 KKEEVEFEEIKV

-610 NREIWKDFPYPTK
+610 NRKIWKDLPYPTK

-630 RERVLHLRVDTTISA
+630 RERVLHLRVDDKISA

-665 QSSEVETQIAS
+665 QSSTVRTEIAS
-676 KSIAELVDIELFDWT
+676 KSIAELVDIEMFDWT
-691 RIYTE
+691 KIYLE

-701 KERNYLNLSFDLETL
+701 KERGYLNLSFDLETL

-732 EVKDLKGLKN
+732 EVKDLKDLKN

-763 GRFEKDIITYK
+763 GKFEKDIIIYK
-774 PAGEQLSLFRLAS
+774 PAGEQLNLLKSAS
-787 DIVEYYKLTVPAKE
+787 DKVEYYKLTVPAQE
-801 QRLIEK
+801 QEQEQEQKQKQKQKQELIEK
-807 IKELVENIDALLD
+807 IKELVENMDNLLD
-820 EQRERG
+820 EQKEKNI
-826 VLPRVVINNSVFV
+826 LPRIVIDNSVFF
-839 PLLLEKEGIK
+839 PLLLEKEGIN

-860 RFLEGLRDYLDKNP
+860 KFLEGLRDYLNENRKL
-874 EILDK
+874 LDK
-879 YHIVLLR
+879 YDIVLLR

-908 WIREKN
+908 WIRENN

-919 IIFVE
+919 IVFIE
-924 PKGLKMLGEVFNYEK
+924 PKGLKMLGDVFNNEK
-939 VRFLSEGLKE
+939 IIFLSEGLRKTLRKE
-949 TFKKQ
+949 
-954 YENWQVEVKGFILS
+954 YENWQIEVKGFILS
-968 TTPYEELRR
+968 TTPYQELQK
-977 GQVVKD
+977 GQASIKP
-983 SESKEEYE
+983 KGEYE
-991 EKKREYEGKNILFLE
+991 EKNILFLE
-1006 DRDWAEKFFERVLP
+1006 DRDWVERLFKRVFSCVSTMLTCQGSGSP
-1020 AQHK
+1020 NKLKNET

>member
-1 MNIEKYLVLNKYFLE
+1 MNFEKYLVLNKYFLW

-40 LTNFAINL
+40 LTNFAVNL
-48 MSKEGVKLPK
+48 MTKEGVKLPK

-71 LRRINQSR
+71 LRKINQSR

-86 YFQYLAVLFTEIFID
+86 YFQYLAVLFTEIFLD
-101 RLKNRK
+101 RLKNQK

-112 ELNDFVNSN
+112 ELNKFVN

-322 NSKIDDFTEMA
+322 NSKIDDFTEIA

-348 EEKRGIAKEHNIEKP
+348 EEKRGIAREYNIEKP

-391 LNKDWLKE
+391 LNRDWLKE

-408 FKNEQGEDIFRHKFE
+408 FKNEKGEDIFRHKFE

-435 KKVFNGRGKL
+435 EKVFNGRGKL

-472 GDVSAFRKLL
+472 GDVSAFKKLL

-495 DSLFDSIK
+495 DSLFANIK

-551 RLKGKNLSLKRSG
+551 RLKGKNLSLKRSN

-576 YGISADYIGKFLETI
+576 YGISADYIGKFLSAI
-591 KKEGMEPEKIEIKV
+591 KKEEVEFEEIKV
-605 PVCVL
+605 PVRVL
-610 NREIWKDFPYPTK
+610 NRDLWKDFPYPTK

-630 RERVLHLRVDTTISA
+630 RERVLHLRVDDKISA
-645 SMNLVPSMAVY
+645 SMNLVPIMAVY

-665 QSSEVETQIAS
+665 QSSTVRTEIAS
-676 KSIAELVDIELFDWT
+676 KSITELVDIELFDWT

-701 KERNYLNLSFDLETL
+701 KERGYLNLSFDLETL
-716 KEILKER
+716 KTILIER

-732 EVKDLKGLKN
+732 EVKNLEDLKN

-753 YIDKFYKREK
+753 YIDKLDKREK
-763 GRFEKDIITYK
+763 GRFEKDLITYK
-774 PAGEQLSLFRLAS
+774 PAGKQLSLFRLAS
-787 DIVEYYKLTVPAKE
+787 DKVEYYTLTVPARDLK
-801 QRLIEK
+801 LIEK
-807 IKELVENIDALLD
+807 LKRLVEDMDALLD
-820 EQRERG
+820 EQKEKDI
-826 VLPRVVINNSVFV
+826 LPRIVIDNSVFV
-839 PLLLEKEGIK
+839 PLLLEKEGVS
-849 ISPPGLNEGEK
+849 ISPPALNEGER
-860 RFLEGLRDYLDKNP
+860 RFLEGLRGYLDKKP
-874 EILDK
+874 KILDD
-879 YHIVLLR
+879 YHIALLR

-908 WIREKN
+908 WLREKK
-914 GNRIY
+914 GNRMDIV
-919 IIFVE
+919 FVE
-924 PKGLKMLGEVFNYEK
+924 PKGLKMLGDVLNNEK

-968 TTPYEELRR
+968 TTPYEELQR
-977 GQVVKD
+977 GQAPTK
-983 SESKEEYE
+983 SKEEYE
-991 EKKREYEGKNILFLE
+991 EKNILFLE
-1006 DRDWAEKFFERVLP
+1006 DEDWAEKLFKRVWN
-1020 AQHK
+1020 A

>member
-1 MNIEKYLVLNKYFLE
+1 MNIEKYLVLNKYFLW
-16 LFGEKDNRGLL
+16 LFGEEDNRGLL
-27 RYLKSVEEGERDG
+27 RYLKSVEEGEGDG

-48 MSKEGVKLPK
+48 MTKEGVKLSK

-71 LRRINQSR
+71 LQKINQSR

-86 YFQYLAVLFTEIFID
+86 YFQYLAVLFTEIFLD

-112 ELNDFVNSN
+112 ELNDFVNG
-121 SLEKKVRETVGEFSE
+121 LDERVKRTVGEFSE
-136 EDLKKLAFWMATG
+136 EDLKKLSFWMATG

-288 DILKEYAKAIIFDYS
+288 DILREYAKAIIFDYS

-348 EEKRGIAKEHNIEKP
+348 EEKRGIAKEYNIEKP

-391 LNKDWLKE
+391 LNRDWLKE

-435 KKVFNGRGKL
+435 KKVFNGRGRL

-472 GDVSAFRKLL
+472 GDVSAFKKLL

-503 RENSTINILIG
+503 RENSTINLLIG

-576 YGISADYIGKFLETI
+576 YGISADYIGKFLSVI
-591 KKEGMEPEKIEIKV
+591 KKEEVEFEEIKV
-605 PVCVL
+605 PVRVL

-623 DESKRFE
+623 DESKKFE

-701 KERNYLNLSFDLETL
+701 KERGYLNLSFDLETL

-753 YIDKFYKREK
+753 YIDKFYKTEK

-787 DIVEYYKLTVPAKE
+787 DRVEYYTLTVPADESKLLE
-801 QRLIEK
+801 RLK
-807 IKELVENIDALLD
+807 RLVENMDALLD
-820 EQRERG
+820 EQKEKDI
-826 VLPRVVINNSVFV
+826 LPRIVINNSVFV
-839 PLLLEKEGIK
+839 PLLLEEGGILK
-849 ISPPGLNEGEK
+849 REDVSISPPALNEGEK
-860 RFLEGLRDYLDKNP
+860 KFLEGLKGYLDKKP

-908 WIREKN
+908 WIREKK

-919 IIFVE
+919 IVFVE
-924 PKGLKMLGEVFNYEK
+924 PKGLKMLGDVLNNEK
-939 VRFLSEGLKE
+939 IIFLSEGLRK
-949 TFKKQ
+949 TLRKQ

-968 TTPYEELRR
+968 TTPYQELQR
-977 GQVVKD
+977 GQASIK
-983 SESKEEYE
+983 SQEEYE
-991 EKKREYEGKNILFLE
+991 EKNILFLE
-1006 DRDWAEKFFERVLP
+1006 DRDWTEKFFERVLP
-1020 AQHK
+1020 A

>member
-1 MNIEKYLVLNKYFLE
+1 MNIEKYLVLNKYFLW
-16 LFGEKDNRGLL
+16 LFGEEDNRKLL

-48 MSKEGVKLPK
+48 MTKEGVKLPK

-71 LRRINQSR
+71 LRKINQSR

-86 YFQYLAVLFTEIFID
+86 YFQYLAVLFTEIFLD
-101 RLKNRK
+101 RLKNQK
-107 WEFLA
+107 WKFLA
-112 ELNDFVNSN
+112 ELNDFVNG
-121 SLEKKVRETVGEFSE
+121 LEERVKRTVGEFSE

-322 NSKIDDFTEMA
+322 NSKIDDFTEIA

-348 EEKRGIAKEHNIEKP
+348 EEKRDFAKEYNIEKP

-391 LNKDWLKE
+391 LNRDWLKE

-423 RLRSGFDLEDLY
+423 RLRRGFDPEDIY
-435 KKVFNGRGKL
+435 EKVFNGRGKL
-445 RILEIKRAEGEF
+445 RVLEIKRAEGEF

-472 GDVSAFRKLL
+472 GDVSAFKKLL

-495 DSLFDSIK
+495 DSLFANIK
-503 RENSTINILIG
+503 RENSTINVLIG

-605 PVCVL
+605 PVRVL

-623 DESKRFE
+623 DESKKFE
-630 RERVLHLRVDTTISA
+630 RERVLHLRVDKTISA

-676 KSIAELVDIELFDWT
+676 KSIADLVDNNIELFDWE

-696 LLEFK
+696 LLEFRR
-701 KERNYLNLSFDLETL
+701 ERVYLNLSFDLETL

-723 CKVIVPNDF
+723 CKVVVPNDF
-732 EVKDLKGLKN
+732 EVKDLEDLRD

-753 YIDKFYKREK
+753 YIDKLDKREK
-763 GRFEKDIITYK
+763 GKFEKDIITYK

-787 DIVEYYKLTVPAKE
+787 DKVEYYKLTVPADKSK
-801 QRLIEK
+801 LIEK
-807 IKELVENIDALLD
+807 LKRLVEDMDALLD
-820 EQRERG
+820 KKKEKDI
-826 VLPRVVINNSVFV
+826 LPRIVIDNSVFV

-849 ISPPGLNEGEK
+849 ISPPGLNEGEE
-860 RFLEGLRDYLDKNP
+860 RFLEGLRDYLDKNQ

-879 YHIVLLR
+879 YHIALLR

-894 FMLDWGEFY
+894 FTLDWGEFY

-908 WIREKN
+908 WLRERK
-914 GNRIY
+914 GNRMDIV
-919 IIFVE
+919 FVE
-924 PKGLKMLGEVFNYEK
+924 PKGLKMVGEVFNYEK
-939 VRFLSEGLKE
+939 VMFLSEGLKE

-954 YENWQVEVKGFILS
+954 YENWQVKVKGFILS
-968 TTPYEELRR
+968 TTPHQELQR
-977 GQVVKD
+977 GQAPTK
-983 SESKEEYE
+983 SKEEYE
-991 EKKREYEGKNILFLE
+991 EKNILFLE
-1006 DRDWAEKFFERVLP
+1006 DQEWAEKFFKRVLR
-1020 AQHK
+1020 A

>member
-1 MNIEKYLVLNKYFLE
+1 
-16 LFGEKDNRGLL
+16 
-27 RYLKSVEEGERDG
+27 
-40 LTNFAINL
+40 
-48 MSKEGVKLPK
+48 
-58 DELKRYDQNIQEY
+58 
-71 LRRINQSR
+71 
-79 PERIRLK
+79 
-86 YFQYLAVLFTEIFID
+86 
-101 RLKNRK
+101 
-107 WEFLA
+107 
-112 ELNDFVNSN
+112 
-121 SLEKKVRETVGEFSE
+121 
-136 EDLKKLAFWMATG
+136 
-149 SGKTLIMHINYLQF
+149 
-163 LRYKPF
+163 
-169 EPDNILLIT
+169 
-178 PNEGLSK
+178 
-185 QHYEEMQKSGIPCRL
+185 
-200 YSESGSSSGQR
+200 
-211 EHEVLIIE
+211 
-219 ITKLAEN
+219 
-226 TRGRGRS
+226 
-233 IHISAFEGKN
+233 
-243 LIFVDEGH
+243 VDEGH
-251 KGKRSEEKKWAK
+251 KGKRSEEKKWAR

-348 EEKRGIAKEHNIEKP
+348 EEKKGIAKEHNIEKP

-391 LNKDWLKE
+391 LNRYWLKE

-408 FKNEQGEDIFRHKFE
+408 FKNEKGNEKGEDIFRHKFE

-472 GDVSAFRKLL
+472 GDVSAFKKLL

-514 SKKFIEGWDTWRV
+514 SKKFVEGWDTWRV

-605 PVCVL
+605 PVRVL

-630 RERVLHLRVDTTISA
+630 RERVLHLRVDKAISA
-645 SMNLVPSMAVY
+645 SINLVPSMAVY

-676 KSIAELVDIELFDWT
+676 KGIAELVDIELFDWE

-696 LLEFK
+696 LLEFRR
-701 KERNYLNLSFDLETL
+701 ERAYLNLSFDLETL

-732 EVKDLKGLKN
+732 EVKDLKDLRS

-774 PAGEQLSLFRLAS
+774 PAREQLSLFRLAS
-787 DIVEYYKLTVPAKE
+787 DRVEYYTLTVPARDPELIEKLK
-801 QRLIEK
+801 RLIEDM
-807 IKELVENIDALLD
+807 NALLD
-820 EQRERG
+820 EQKEEDI
-826 VLPRVVINNSVFV
+826 LPRIVIDNSVFV

-849 ISPPGLNEGEK
+849 ISPPALNEGEK
-860 RFLEGLRDYLDKNP
+860 KFLEGLKGYLDKKP

-914 GNRIY
+914 GNRVY
-919 IIFVE
+919 IVFVE
-924 PKGLKMLGEVFNYEK
+924 PKGLKMLGDVLNNEK
-939 VRFLSEGLKE
+939 VMFLSEGLKE

-977 GQVVKD
+977 GQA
-983 SESKEEYE
+983 SEKSKSKEEYE
-991 EKKREYEGKNILFLE
+991 EKNILFLE
-1006 DRDWAEKFFERVLP
+1006 DEDWAKKFFEKVLY
-1020 AQHK
+1020 A